1 MSVSDNKEFPHYYQH
16 FYTGAFMSEGYPAN
30 KRGSY
35 GGYIYDVAFG
45 GLPSNTYTT
54 VTLHSSPSLLLGKT
68 VELWKFDGLHLPQ
81 FSGFSTELQTP
92 ISIFTE
98 EGYAVVAHYSDP
110 DTLFPALLFSFKGL

>member
-1 MSVSDNKEFPHYYQH
+1 
-16 FYTGAFMSEGYPAN
+16 MSEGYPAN

-35 GGYIYDVAFG
+35 GGLIYDMAFG

-54 VTLHSSPSLLLGKT
+54 VTLHSSPSLLLAKT
-68 VELWKFDGLHLPQ
+68 REMWKFDGLHLPQ

-98 EGYAVVAHYSDP
+98 ESYAVVAHYSDP